1 MNRLQA
7 LKALEISPIPRAFTN
22 ANNYLLVPG
31 DIFGNTLLYLKKL
44 DYLNLD
50 LDLDPEFNDA
60 TMVLNVEEAI
70 QLHHILINLAYAFI
84 RHSDIL
90 VNEEESFGW
99 PTVVNLQ
106 DWLELPGDVWL
117 AKNDDSGDTRYWNP
131 RNLRFGVTTPAAG
144 EDTGTDAYDWQD
156 DIRSEIGD
164 EFDEGEEIVN
174 VETMM
179 EHGEVVMKQV
189 EQV

>member
-1 MNRLQA
+1 M
-7 LKALEISPIPRAFTN
+7 EISPIPRGFTN

-31 DIFGNTLLYLKKL
+31 DIFGNTLPYLKKL
-44 DYLNLD
+44 DYLSLD
-50 LDLDPEFNDA
+50 LDLDPNFNDA
-60 TMVLNVEEAI
+60 TMVLKVEEAI
-70 QLHHILINLAYAFI
+70 QLHHILTNLAYAFI

-99 PTVVNLQ
+99 PTVVNWQ
-106 DWLELPGDVWL
+106 DWLELPEDVWL
-117 AKNDDSGDTRYWNP
+117 AKIDDSGDTRYWKP

-144 EDTGTDAYDWQD
+144 EDTGTDTYDWQD

-164 EFDEGEEIVN
+164 EFDEDEEIVN

-179 EHGEVVMKQV
+179 EHGEVVMKQE
-189 EQV
+189 EQI

>member
-1 MNRLQA
+1 M
-7 LKALEISPIPRAFTN
+7 
-22 ANNYLLVPG
+22 
-31 DIFGNTLLYLKKL
+31 
-44 DYLNLD
+44 
-50 LDLDPEFNDA
+50 
-60 TMVLNVEEAI
+60 
-70 QLHHILINLAYAFI
+70 
-84 RHSDIL
+84 
-90 VNEEESFGW
+90 
-99 PTVVNLQ
+99 
-106 DWLELPGDVWL
+106 
-117 AKNDDSGDTRYWNP
+117 
-131 RNLRFGVTTPAAG
+131 RFGVTTPAAG